1 MGNSSK
7 AVLVVLC
14 FLLAGCSG
22 SDDLEFFGTEYRDPP
37 DAPDFT
43 LENQFGNEV
52 SLSDFEGKVVVVAF
66 IYTSCPD
73 VCLIISSNLDY
84 VNENV
89 GDRSEMVEFIS
100 ITIDLYKQYK
110 SSILVSLFLFLRLIE
125 IQ

>member
-22 SDDLEFFGTEYRDPP
+22 SDDVEIIGTEYRDPP
-37 DAPDFT
+37 EAPDFT

-100 ITIDLYKQYK
+100 ITIDLYKQNK